1 MFKCPS
7 IEQNEQNEHNLNT
20 LEHADTKRRCHASRH
35 FLPVLLDAPI
45 LLFIGDDV
53 LEHALARHVIA
64 AKESEIPD
72 VEFEPSSPITL
83 TTFSIPSRP
92 VPLSNRIKRSLLSV
106 MTVMC
111 SCFGAKVST
120 GCESYVRSV
129 ELITIVHHVEV
140 KHGAVFR
147 LADLNKPC
155 GERSLRTVYGR
166 VGSPVVWMANASA
179 ASQRHSSPRN
189 FSMGPCHR

>member
-1 MFKCPS
+1 MEKK
-7 IEQNEQNEHNLNT
+7 EKTNKN
-20 LEHADTKRRCHASRH
+20 DRCHRAGWSFAEAFYQISQISDNPRDAMRH
-35 FLPVLLDAPI
+35 CA
-45 LLFIGDDV
+45 
-53 LEHALARHVIA
+53 EA
-64 AKESEIPD
+64 
-72 VEFEPSSPITL
+72 
-83 TTFSIPSRP
+83 
-92 VPLSNRIKRSLLSV
+92 
-106 MTVMC
+106 
-111 SCFGAKVST
+111 

-129 ELITIVHHVEV
+129 NLITIVHHVEV